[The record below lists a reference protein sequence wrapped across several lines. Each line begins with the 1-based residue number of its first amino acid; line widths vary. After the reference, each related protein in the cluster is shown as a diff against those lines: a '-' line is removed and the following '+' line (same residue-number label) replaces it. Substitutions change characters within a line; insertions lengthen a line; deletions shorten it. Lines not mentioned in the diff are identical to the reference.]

1 MSDKER
7 EQIRSID
14 QAHQF
19 ELIEVFPEAID
30 QLDNVLPPKHLSM
43 ASKLTKALHKLALV
57 LG

>member
-1 MSDKER
+1 MSDKDR

-19 ELIEVFPEAID
+19 ELIEVFPEEID
-30 QLDNVLPPKHLSM
+30 QLDNVLPPKYLST
-43 ASKLTKALHKLALV
+43 ASRLTKALHKLALV